1 MQDPMRSVYF
11 TGLPEEHYK
20 LGNLYKNQ
28 IVNFIEKVTNVGVVE
43 KTEFNY
49 NKIIVVFKKD
59 KTVDSP
65 TGTSKEL
72 FLKMYL

>member
-1 MQDPMRSVYF
+1 MRSVYF

-20 LGNLYKNQ
+20 LGSLYKNQ
-28 IVNFIEKVTNVGVVE
+28 IVKFIEKVTNVGVVE
-43 KTEFNY
+43 KIEFNY

-59 KTVDSP
+59 QTVDSP
-65 TGTSKEL
+65 TGTSKGL